1 MNIFDPTVF
10 PAVTALLGSI
20 FGVLASI
27 FSSLYMENRKHKRNV
42 ETYSAGFIAE
52 VESLAS
58 IIRHRGYL
66 SELESAVK
74 ELKPNERM
82 TISILIPDSYSRFY
96 NANLSSVGLLKPEIA
111 MNLVIF
117 HQILQSVVQD
127 FKPESAFSTL
137 GHDHK
142 SLGEL
147 ITLLNQALLLADKIK
162 NNK

>member
-20 FGVLASI
+20 SGVIASI
-27 FSSLYMENRKHKRNV
+27 FSGLYMENRKYKRNV
-42 ETYSAGFIAE
+42 DTYSAGFIAE

-58 IIRHRGYL
+58 IIRYRGYIA
-66 SELESAVK
+66 ELEGCIR

-82 TISILIPDSYSRFY
+82 PISILIPDSYSRFY
-96 NANLSSVGLLKPEIA
+96 NANLSSVGLLKPDTA

-117 HQILQSVVQD
+117 HQVLQSIVQD
-127 FKPESAFSTL
+127 FKPESALSTL

-142 SLGEL
+142 SLGES
-147 ITLLNQALLLADKIK
+147 IKLLNEALHLADKIK
-162 NNK
+162 NSK